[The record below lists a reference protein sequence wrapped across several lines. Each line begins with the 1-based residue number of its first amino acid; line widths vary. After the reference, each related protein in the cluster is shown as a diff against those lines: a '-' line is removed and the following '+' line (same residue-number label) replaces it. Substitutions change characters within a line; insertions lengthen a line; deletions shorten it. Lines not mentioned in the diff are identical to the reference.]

1 MTSDIIT
8 YLYYFV
14 PFVKKKCHPISQ
26 KMPWD
31 PSWKWQFFYYHF
43 NRIDLIFICEVFS
56 LQITDQE
63 IVVELGLFEADYLSH
78 QSSTFA
84 QI

>member
-1 MTSDIIT
+1 MSPYISKNALGSKLKMTI
-8 YLYYFV
+8 
-14 PFVKKKCHPISQ
+14 
-26 KMPWD
+26 
-31 PSWKWQFFYYHF
+31 FYYHF

-56 LQITDQE
+56 LQITDQD
-63 IVVELGLFEADYLSH
+63 IVIELGLFGADYLSH

>member
-1 MTSDIIT
+1 MLEKFKQMEVN
-8 YLYYFV
+8 YV
-14 PFVKKKCHPISQ
+14 
-26 KMPWD
+26 
-31 PSWKWQFFYYHF
+31 QFFYYHF

-63 IVVELGLFEADYLSH
+63 IVVELGLFGADYLSH